1 MKAEL
6 RILHALPVWQPA
18 WQFGGP
24 VRSVARLCEALAAR
38 GINIEVVTT
47 TAGLPDW
54 PAIKTGIPLQQ
65 AGVTVT
71 YYPVN
76 NQTKAISSRALLSAL
91 PMHLARNQL
100 FHLSAVWQP
109 LGLPMQRA
117 AHRAGVPV
125 IHSLRGALGP
135 YSLGQG
141 WWKKIPYYWL
151 FERPCLMKAAA
162 LHVTSNR
169 ERRETK
175 NLLLS
180 LNNKVPLW
188 QLPNPLDFSNF
199 ILEPAKAKLMRQQQ
213 RLQLGVSTSEA
224 LFLVCGRHH
233 HKKGLDLLEPVL
245 SGLKEFPWKLAI
257 VGPDE
262 DGSAARLEAS
272 MQKAGLGGRLVR
284 LPLQPAEQLPALFVA
299 ADLLLMPSRHENF
312 GNVALE
318 ALACGCPVLVS
329 NAVGVAEE
337 LPALLS
343 AEAWG
348 AVLPRQAPL
357 WRNWLQ
363 FWLQEW
369 HSKPIPQRVS
379 PLALQSAYGP
389 DAVAAACEQFYMSLL
404 R

>member
-1 MKAEL
+1 MAEL
-6 RILHALPVWQPA
+6 RILHALPVWEPA

-47 TAGLPDW
+47 TAGLPHW

-76 NQTKAISSRALLSAL
+76 KQAKTISSRALLNAL

-100 FHLSAVWQP
+100 LHLSAVWQP
-109 LGLPMQRA
+109 LGLPMQLA

-151 FERPCLMKAAA
+151 FERPYLIQAAA

-175 NLLLS
+175 NPLLG
-180 LNNKVPLW
+180 LNNKVSLW
-188 QLPNPLDFSNF
+188 QLPNLLDFSNF
-199 ILEPAKAKLMRQQQ
+199 ILEPIKAKLMRQQK

-224 LFLVCGRHH
+224 LFLICGRHH

-245 SGLKEFPWKLAI
+245 SGLKDLRWKLVI

-262 DGSAARLEAS
+262 DGSAATLEANMHKS
-272 MQKAGLGGRLVR
+272 GLGERLVR
-284 LPLQPAEQLPALFVA
+284 LPLQPAEELPALFVA

-329 NAVGVAEE
+329 DAVAVAEE
-337 LPALLS
+337 LPALLA
-343 AEAWG
+343 AEPWG
-348 AVLPRQAPL
+348 AVLPRQARL
-357 WRNWLQ
+357 WQNWLY

-369 HSKPIPQRVS
+369 HSNPIHQRVS
-379 PLALQSAYGP
+379 SLALHGTYGP
-389 DAVAAACEQFYMSLL
+389 NAVAEACEQFYMSLL